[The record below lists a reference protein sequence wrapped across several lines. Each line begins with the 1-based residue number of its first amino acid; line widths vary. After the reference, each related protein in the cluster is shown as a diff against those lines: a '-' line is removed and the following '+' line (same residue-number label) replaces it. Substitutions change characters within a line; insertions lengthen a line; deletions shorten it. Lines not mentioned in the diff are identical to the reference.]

1 MKSYGQLHA
10 NKLENLDDKLKK
22 KPTKTQLLKLTQEI
36 PKEYTHIHTKTIRA
50 NKRV

>member
-22 KPTKTQLLKLTQEI
+22 KTYKDTAAETNSRNSKGIHT
-36 PKEYTHIHTKTIRA
+36 YTHK
-50 NKRV
+50 NY